1 MGLIFI
7 GLLACLTDFTLHS
20 KLALG
25 IGDDSAVINKFE
37 ISLRMQVAG
46 PAGDVAL
53 PSRTAPVASH

>member
-1 MGLIFI
+1 M
-7 GLLACLTDFTLHS
+7 TDFTLHS